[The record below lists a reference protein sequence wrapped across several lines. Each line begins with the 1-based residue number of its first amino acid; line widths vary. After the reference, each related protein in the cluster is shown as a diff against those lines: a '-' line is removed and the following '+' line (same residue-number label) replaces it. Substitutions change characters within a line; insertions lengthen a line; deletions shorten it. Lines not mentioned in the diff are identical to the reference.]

1 MGHRSSCNGFVSTDK
16 LLTLNCAR
24 AGEQPL
30 DDPINSSPQHTFF
43 YAQHCAC
50 GGTAL
55 SPVNIWAVAV
65 PETLSASPVNPGAVG
80 TSKQHLLFMESLRL
94 LIQ

>member
-43 YAQHCAC
+43 YAQH
-50 GGTAL
+50 TTDV
-55 SPVNIWAVAV
+55 PVVAQ
-65 PETLSASPVNPGAVG
+65 PFPL
-80 TSKQHLLFMESLRL
+80 
-94 LIQ
+94 